1 MDLPLPLLESSASLF
16 LLAIARV
23 VGFVAV
29 GSLPLGPGMPLV
41 VRVALAWAL
50 SIAAITWSLPVGLE
64 QHAHLPLALAVPSEL
79 FLGALFGMSVAC
91 VTAASAWAGTL
102 LGSISGLSWA
112 DDFSSGPAEATT
124 PLSRLVWWVAAGAF
138 VSSGG
143 ARVVVFGL
151 VDSLSTLP
159 LGASLDIGVSTSLLT
174 ALAMGCRLAIA
185 LALPAMIAVLSWH
198 VSAAI
203 VCRVI
208 PLSPSAGLLQGSA
221 AVVLLLAIWAGGPMW
236 TAGIATAMEV
246 TCERV
251 FELPQQPSVELLP

>member
-1 MDLPLPLLESSASLF
+1 MDLPLPLLESSAALM
-16 LLAIARV
+16 LLAVARV
-23 VGFVAV
+23 VGFVSV
-29 GSLPLGPGMPLV
+29 GTLPLGPGMPLV

-50 SIAAITWSLPVGLE
+50 SIAAISWELPAGLE
-64 QHAHLPLALAVPSEL
+64 QPGHLPLALAVPSEL

-91 VTAASAWAGTL
+91 VTAASAWAGTV

-124 PLSRLVWWVAAGAF
+124 PLSRLLWWIAAATF

-143 ARVVVFGL
+143 VKVVVLGL
-151 VDSLSTLP
+151 VDSLGTLP
-159 LGASLDIGVSTSLLT
+159 LGAALDVGVSTSLLT
-174 ALAMGCRLAIA
+174 ALAMGCRLAIT

-198 VSAAI
+198 ISAAI
-203 VCRVI
+203 ACRVI

-221 AVVLLLAIWAGGPMW
+221 AMVLLLAIWAGGPLW

-251 FELPQQPSVELLP
+251 FELPLHPSEELVP